1 MGEEIDSESSSRLS
15 YASVRRDGFE
25 YNIGDCCYLSPEAF
39 GFSVKPA
46 TVKKQKADKKLV
58 RPNAPLN
65 ISVICKEKLSF
76 ISTIWVNLRVGSY
89 TFIPEDLGL
98 RKILSLSHSSFFKKS
113 SFQFMTNVQ
122 K

>member
-1 MGEEIDSESSSRLS
+1 MGEEIDSESSSRLN

-58 RPNAPLN
+58 RPNATFN
-65 ISVICKEKLSF
+65 ISIICKDKLSI
-76 ISTIWVNLRVGSY
+76 ISS
-89 TFIPEDLGL
+89 
-98 RKILSLSHSSFFKKS
+98 
-113 SFQFMTNVQ
+113 
-122 K
+122 